1 MPTIRVALVED
12 QRATREGLVALIGNA
27 PGFEV
32 VGQFASM
39 DEAIRAVPE
48 EPPDVLLSD
57 IGLPGI
63 TGVEGVRLIHRRLP
77 DLPVLMLTVHGDD
90 DSVFAALCA
99 GACGYLLKE
108 TEPARLLDC
117 IREVHAGGAPMSP
130 EIARRVVV
138 TLRGMIRRP
147 RDSGLSVRQSEIL
160 DLLAR
165 GNSYKSCA
173 ESLNVSLDTI
183 RFHVRKIYDRLHV
196 NSRAEAVWK
205 AYGPARQ
212 FKSACDR

>member
-1 MPTIRVALVED
+1 
-12 QRATREGLVALIGNA
+12 VALIGNS

-32 VGQFASM
+32 AGQFSSM
-39 DEAIRAVPE
+39 EEAIGAIVKST
-48 EPPDVLLSD
+48 PDVLLSD

-63 TGVEGVRLIHRRLP
+63 TGVEGVRLIHQRFP

-117 IREVHAGGAPMSP
+117 IREVHSGGAPMSP
-130 EIARRVVV
+130 EVARRVVV
-138 TLRGMIRRP
+138 TLRGLIPGGP
-147 RDSGLSVRQSEIL
+147 RESVLSVRQNEIL
-160 DLLAR
+160 HLLAQ
-165 GNSYKSCA
+165 GHSYKSCA
-173 ESLNVSLDTI
+173 EALNVSLDTI
-183 RFHVRKIYDRLHV
+183 RFHVRNIYDRLHV

-205 AYGPARQ
+205 AYGVVR
-212 FKSACDR
+212 K